1 MYCRIPLIRAPPKHR
16 SSITTPFFSWT
27 VQGQSDLSQH
37 GHFVLSLQ
45 FLMKYDFSRVHAPRK
60 YPYPY
65 HGRHLGIPK
74 GRGGYVDWN
83 SEGEGGLRRLEFRGH
98 GGGGHWTGIPK
109 AYGGFQESNF
119 QFGVVKSLQEKLVK
133 NDLSKDD
140 DSLVNTRHVQL
151 NQHAGDTFQW
161 SWSIKCLC

>member
-1 MYCRIPLIRAPPKHR
+1 MFPASVGTQYHLITNRKKNIGWFQKISIPIPRAA
-16 SSITTPFFSWT
+16 
-27 VQGQSDLSQH
+27 
-37 GHFVLSLQ
+37 
-45 FLMKYDFSRVHAPRK
+45 SR
-60 YPYPY
+60 
-65 HGRHLGIPK
+65 
-74 GRGGYVDWN
+74 N
-83 SEGEGGLRRLEFRGH
+83 SGEGEGGLRRLEFRGH
-98 GGGGHWTGIPK
+98 GGAHWTGIPK
-109 AYGGFQESNF
+109 AWGDFQESNF

>member
-1 MYCRIPLIRAPPKHR
+1 MYLDNIGWFQKISIPIPRAA
-16 SSITTPFFSWT
+16 
-27 VQGQSDLSQH
+27 
-37 GHFVLSLQ
+37 
-45 FLMKYDFSRVHAPRK
+45 SR
-60 YPYPY
+60 
-65 HGRHLGIPK
+65 
-74 GRGGYVDWN
+74 N

-98 GGGGHWTGIPK
+98 GGGLRRLEFRGHGGGSLDWNSEGIR
-109 AYGGFQESNF
+109 GFQECNF

-133 NDLSKDD
+133 NNLSKDD